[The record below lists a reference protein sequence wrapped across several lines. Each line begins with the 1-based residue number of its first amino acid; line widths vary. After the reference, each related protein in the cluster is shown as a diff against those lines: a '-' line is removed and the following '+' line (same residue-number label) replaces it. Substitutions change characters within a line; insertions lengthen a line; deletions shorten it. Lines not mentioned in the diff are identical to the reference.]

1 MNNISRKQEFNNRLS
16 TLKTERSEWDGHWK
30 ELNDYIQP
38 RTSRFFASDRNKGSK
53 VNQRIIDSTA
63 GFALGTFMSGMM
75 AGTTSPARPWFQLT
89 TFDPDLKEFKSV
101 KSWLYQVASALREV
115 FSKSNIYNVFPLAYR
130 DLGLYGTSSFSLL
143 PDWEKV
149 IRAYPFPVGSY
160 CLATSPRGEVDT
172 CIREYSY
179 TVRQLVDKFGKDNCS
194 AAVRTAYDTGKYD
207 QWIDVVH
214 VVAPRTE
221 RDETKKDAKN
231 KPFLSCWFEKSSD
244 DGSFLLE
251 SGYDDYPVM
260 SPRWDVLGEDIYGHS
275 PAMEVLGDVK
285 ALQKLNAKYLK
296 AADKMIDPPLLADTI
311 LQNQSISMLPGGV
324 TFVANLQAAGGA
336 KSVHDVPPQ
345 MLGPVAEQIVAHQ
358 ERIKRAFYA
367 DLMLMFATSDNTQ
380 MTAREVEE
388 RHQEKLLVLGPYMER
403 LNNELFDKVITR
415 TFSIM
420 NDRGM
425 IPPPPRELQGQE
437 LKVEYISMMAQAQ
450 KLIGLTGLER
460 LVGFVGNVAAAAPD
474 SLDKLDIDQCI
485 DEYADMV
492 GSPPRAVR
500 SDDEVAAIREQRQQA
515 QQAQQLA
522 ALAQPMAQAAQ
533 GAKALSETNVT
544 DVNALTRLLTG
555 AV

>member
-38 RTSRFFASDRNKGSK
+38 RTSRFFSSDRNKGGK

-75 AGTTSPARPWFQLT
+75 AGTTSPARPWFQLA
-89 TFDPDLKEFKSV
+89 TFDPDLKEFKPV
-101 KSWLYQVASALREV
+101 KTWLYQVAAALREV
-115 FSKSNIYNVFPLAYR
+115 FSKSNIYNTFPLAYR

-149 IRAYPFPVGSY
+149 IRCYSFPVGSY

-179 TVRQLVDKFGKDNCS
+179 TVRQLVDKFGRDNCS
-194 AAVRTAYDTGKYD
+194 GQVRTAYDTGKYD
-207 QWIDVVH
+207 QWVDVVH
-214 VVAPRTE
+214 VVTPRME
-221 RDETKKDAKN
+221 REQGKKDAKN

-251 SGYDDYPVM
+251 SGYDDFPVM
-260 SPRWDVLGEDIYGHS
+260 SPRWDVLGEDVYGHS

-285 ALQKLNAKYLK
+285 QLQLEQKRKIEAI
-296 AADKMIDPPLLADTI
+296 DKMVNPPMVADVMLKNERTS
-311 LQNQSISMLPGGV
+311 LLPGDV
-324 TFVANLQAAGGA
+324 TYISGLAQSSGGGFRP
-336 KSVHDVPPQ
+336 VYEINPRIQ
-345 MLGPVAEQIVAHQ
+345 ELMLDIKETQ

-415 TFSIM
+415 TFTVM
-420 NDRGM
+420 NERGM
-425 IPPPPRELQGQE
+425 IPPPPMELQGQE

-450 KLIGLTGLER
+450 KLIGLSGLER

-500 SDDEVAAIREQRQQA
+500 SDDEVVQIREQRAKA

-533 GAKALSETNVT
+533 GAKALSETDVT
-544 DVNALTRLLTG
+544 DVNALTRLIG
-555 AV
+555 AA